1 MAQPKF
7 VSSLSKSTKIFFGQE
22 TSAGIVML
30 MAAFVAMIVANSPLS
45 SWYLGFISDKLS
57 FSWGHI
63 SFSANFDTVVKDIL
77 MVFFFFNIGMEL
89 KREMVDGFLSKTSQI
104 ITPLVAAACGM
115 LIPAL
120 IYIGIN
126 INNPENLHGW
136 AIPCATDIAF
146 AVCIL
151 ALAGKA
157 IDPTVK
163 IFLLAIAVFDDIG
176 SIIII
181 ALFYGSDISIMPLGL
196 AGIVIFGLITLNMLQ
211 ISSFFFYGILGIL
224 LWGTFHEAGIHTTIA
239 GVILGLAIPFKCTI
253 NDHKVLYPIND
264 NIRLFTPWVNFLIL
278 PIFAF
283 TEGGVDFRGL
293 TYNDFASPIALGVA
307 LGLFFGKQ
315 IGIFGST
322 YILLKLKLAQFPKS
336 VGLHHIY
343 GVSLLSGI
351 GFTMSLFVSKLAFDS
366 IDMQDMAKVGI
377 IIACIF
383 SSILGLLVLRWKNHK
398 EEV

>member
-1 MAQPKF
+1 MTQPKF
-7 VSSLSKSTKIFFGQE
+7 VSSLSRSSKIFFGQE

-30 MAAFVAMIVANSPLS
+30 LAAFIAVIIANSPLS
-45 SWYLGFISDKLS
+45 SWYQGFVSDKMAI
-57 FSWGHI
+57 SWGTF
-63 SFSANFDTVVKDIL
+63 SFSANFDTVVKDVL

-89 KREMVDGFLSKTSQI
+89 KREMVDGFLRKPSQI
-104 ITPLVAAACGM
+104 FTPLLAAACGM
-115 LIPAL
+115 LVPAL
-120 IYIGIN
+120 IYIAIN
-126 INNPENLHGW
+126 FNNPTYLHGW
-136 AIPCATDIAF
+136 AITCATDIAF

-163 IFLLAIAVFDDIG
+163 IFLLAIAVFDDLG

-181 ALFYGSDISIMPLGL
+181 ALFYGSDISLMPLGL
-196 AGIVIFGLITLNMLQ
+196 SCIIILGFVLLNLLQ
-211 ISSFFFYGILGIL
+211 ISSFFFYALLGAL

-239 GVILGLAIPFKCTI
+239 GVILGLAMPFKCTI
-253 NDHKVLYPIND
+253 NDNKVVYPLQD
-264 NIRLFTPWVNFLIL
+264 NLRLFTPWVNFMIL

-283 TEGGVDFRGL
+283 TEAGVDFRGL
-293 TYNDFASPIALGVA
+293 SAEDLLSPISLGVA

-322 YILLKLKLAQFPKS
+322 YILLKMKIAQFPES
-336 VGLHHIY
+336 VGLRHIY
-343 GVSLLSGI
+343 GVSILSGI

-377 IIACIF
+377 ISSCILA
-383 SSILGLLVLRWKNHK
+383 SIWGLAVLRWKRK
-398 EEV
+398 KTA